1 MQTPRLNSSRRS
13 GIFDSTP
20 IPGAAAPQFVT
31 YACHTAL
38 AQIRDPREVVVTFQI
53 ATAVAVMGLFTI
65 IAVYFLWVRKLDK
78 KEEN

>member
-1 MQTPRLNSSRRS
+1 M
-13 GIFDSTP
+13 TP
-20 IPGAAAPQFVT
+20 IPGAAAPRFVT

-38 AQIRDPREVVVTFQI
+38 GLFQDSREVIVTFQL

-65 IAVYFLWVRKLDK
+65 VAVYFLWVRKLDK